1 MNHWQVEV
9 PMKRST
15 LIVLTLILLIS
26 ALTDVE
32 ISLLGLDYGDYTLT
46 VVMYVEG
53 SSYPMP
59 TNGKDYQGLQNVTI
73 SSNAIT
79 VETPIELAPVQMG
92 F

>member
-1 MNHWQVEV
+1 
-9 PMKRST
+9 MKRST